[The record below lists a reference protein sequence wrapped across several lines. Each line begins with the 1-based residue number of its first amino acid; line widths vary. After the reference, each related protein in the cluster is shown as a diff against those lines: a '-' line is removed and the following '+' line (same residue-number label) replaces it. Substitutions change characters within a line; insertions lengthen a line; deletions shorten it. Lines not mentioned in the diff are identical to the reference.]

1 MPTFKTLQVGSH
13 IAEISFGGAKIPLGF
28 LAAHRKKS
36 HLTCQS
42 GGGFVIR
49 SMPGHKEKVNVV
61 CECAT
66 TRAAQRL
73 KQVGVQ
79 GFEILAN
86 DWLAKEKIKIE
97 ESEAKCRHEGYH
109 AAPDGE
115 CPYPEKTD
123 QALAWQEGREK
134 KLREEGSAAAVEEGH
149 ESQPKQGDEPPPA
162 A

>member
-1 MPTFKTLQVGSH
+1 MTTFKTVQVGSH

-36 HLTCQS
+36 HRDCER

-49 SMPGHKEKVNVV
+49 SMPGHKGKINVV

-66 TRAAQRL
+66 TRAAQKL

-79 GFEILAN
+79 GFEILGS

-97 ESEAKCRHEGYH
+97 ESEAKCRDEGYH
-109 AAPDGE
+109 AAPDVA

-123 QALAWQEGREK
+123 QALAWQEGRDK
-134 KLREEGSAAAVEEGH
+134 KLREEASSPRVEEEH
-149 ESQPKQGDEPPPA
+149 DPKQGDEPPA